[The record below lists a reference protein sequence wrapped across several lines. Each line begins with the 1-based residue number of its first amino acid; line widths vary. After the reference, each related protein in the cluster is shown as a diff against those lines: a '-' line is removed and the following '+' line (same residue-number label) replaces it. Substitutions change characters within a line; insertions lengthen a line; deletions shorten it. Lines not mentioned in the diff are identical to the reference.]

1 MPLWRSVPPHSTMS
15 LAPDASSAQAA
26 DSAAIDAPHAASTV

>member
-15 LAPDASSAQAA
+15 LAPDVSSPQAA
-26 DSAAIDAPHAASTV
+26 DSAAIEAPQAASTV